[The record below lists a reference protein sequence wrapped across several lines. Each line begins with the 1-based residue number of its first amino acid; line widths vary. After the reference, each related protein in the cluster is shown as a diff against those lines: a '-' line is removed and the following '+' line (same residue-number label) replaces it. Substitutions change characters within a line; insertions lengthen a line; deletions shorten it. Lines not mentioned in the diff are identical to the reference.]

1 MPAAASAALY
11 ENFSGAM
18 AREPRRAA
26 GSFHAAVATLSFVH
40 KIPMLIHPDP
50 DDPNCADIMVDA
62 VIAGRPYSLRLDTG
76 AARTQLLADSY
87 LAELATRGRDTSAG
101 AFGQPQDRDIVTIRD
116 LTIGDL
122 DVPPLDVVRVD
133 APGQQCLLGMDV
145 LRQYRCQFRFDDAML
160 ILDGDPAPRTGLD
173 LQLDD
178 RGHVYIEL
186 GWDAAI
192 ASACWDSGAG
202 ITVVDRAF
210 RLRYPELFSDAG
222 RAAGTDSTGA
232 QFAAATFTMAGPHI
246 AGIGFPP
253 SKVAVIDLSPLNR
266 ELEFPMDLIAGYP
279 LLRQAS
285 WLFDFPARRW
295 APPEPVVP

>member
-1 MPAAASAALY
+1 
-11 ENFSGAM
+11 
-18 AREPRRAA
+18 
-26 GSFHAAVATLSFVH
+26 
-40 KIPMLIHPDP
+40 MLIHPDP

-62 VIAGRPYSLRLDTG
+62 VIGGRPYSLRLDTG
-76 AARTQLLADSY
+76 AARTQLLTDDH
-87 LAELATRGRDTSAG
+87 LATLSTLGRDTSAG
-101 AFGQPQDRDIVTIRD
+101 AFGQPQDRDIISIAD

-122 DVPPLDVVRVD
+122 DVPPLQIVRVD
-133 APGQQCLLGMDV
+133 APGQQSLLGMDV
-145 LRQYRCQFRFDDAML
+145 LRQHHCEFRFDDEL
-160 ILDGDPAPRTGLD
+160 LVLDGASAPRVSLD

-210 RLRYPELFSDAG
+210 RLQHAELFSDAG
-222 RAAGTDSTGA
+222 RTAGTDSTGT
-232 QFAAATFTMAGPHI
+232 QFATATFTMAGPCI
-246 AGIGFPP
+246 AGVRFPP

-295 APPEPVVP
+295 APPELVAP

>member
-1 MPAAASAALY
+1 
-11 ENFSGAM
+11 
-18 AREPRRAA
+18 
-26 GSFHAAVATLSFVH
+26 
-40 KIPMLIHPDP
+40 MLIHPDP

-62 VIAGRPYSLRLDTG
+62 AIGGRPYRLRLDTG
-76 AARTQLLADSY
+76 AARTQLLADDY
-87 LAELATRGRDTSAG
+87 LAQLTALGPDTSAG
-101 AFGQPQDRDIVTIRD
+101 AFGQPHDRDIITIGD

-122 DVPPLDVVRVD
+122 PVPPLDVVRVD
-133 APGQQCLLGMDV
+133 APGQQNLLGMDV
-145 LRQYRCQFRFDDAML
+145 LRRHRCEFRFDDDVL
-160 ILDGDPAPRTGLD
+160 VLDGAPAPRTSLD

-186 GWDAAI
+186 GWDTLT

-202 ITVVDRAF
+202 ITVVDQAF
-210 RLRYPELFSDAG
+210 RLLHPELFSDAG

-232 QFAAATFTMAGPHI
+232 QFAATTFTLTGPVI
-246 AGIGFPP
+246 AGIAFPP

-295 APPEPVVP
+295 AAPELLG

>member
-1 MPAAASAALY
+1 
-11 ENFSGAM
+11 
-18 AREPRRAA
+18 
-26 GSFHAAVATLSFVH
+26 
-40 KIPMLIHPDP
+40 MLIHPDP

-62 VIAGRPYSLRLDTG
+62 AIGGRPYRLRLDTG
-76 AARTQLLADSY
+76 AARTQLLADDY
-87 LAELATRGRDTSAG
+87 LADLPAVGRNTSAG
-101 AFGQPQDRDIVTIRD
+101 AFGQPSDAAVITVRD
-116 LTIGDL
+116 LIIGDL
-122 DVPPLDVVRVD
+122 AVPPLDVVRVD
-133 APGQQCLLGMDV
+133 SAGQQNLLGMDV
-145 LRQYRCQFRFDDAML
+145 LGRYRCQFRFDDDVL
-160 ILDGDPAPRTGLD
+160 VLDGKPAPHTSLD

-186 GWDAAI
+186 GWDDAA

-210 RLRYPELFSDAG
+210 QLRHPELFSDAG

-232 QFAAATFTMAGPHI
+232 QFATATFTLAGPQI
-246 AGIGFPP
+246 AGIVFPP
-253 SKVAVIDLSPLNR
+253 SKVAVIDLTPLNR

-295 APPEPVVP
+295 TPPELLGR

>member
-1 MPAAASAALY
+1 
-11 ENFSGAM
+11 
-18 AREPRRAA
+18 
-26 GSFHAAVATLSFVH
+26 
-40 KIPMLIHPDP
+40 MLIHPDP

-62 VIAGRPYSLRLDTG
+62 LIAGRSYSLRLDTG
-76 AARTQLLADSY
+76 AARTQLLADDH
-87 LAELATRGRDTSAG
+87 LARLTTLGRDTSAG
-101 AFGQPQDRDIVTIRD
+101 AFGQPQDRDIVTIGD
-116 LTIGDL
+116 LSMGDL

-133 APGQQCLLGMDV
+133 APGQQSLLGMDV
-145 LRQYRCQFRFDDAML
+145 LREHRCEFRFDDEML
-160 ILDGDPAPRTGLD
+160 VLDGASWPATSLD

-186 GWDAAI
+186 GWDTAT

-210 RLRYPELFSDAG
+210 RLRYAELFSDAG
-222 RAAGTDSTGA
+222 RSAGTDSTGT
-232 QFAAATFTMAGPHI
+232 QFAATTFTMAGPRV
-246 AGIGFPP
+246 AGVQFPA

-295 APPEPVVP
+295 APPKLLSC

>member
-1 MPAAASAALY
+1 
-11 ENFSGAM
+11 
-18 AREPRRAA
+18 
-26 GSFHAAVATLSFVH
+26 
-40 KIPMLIHPDP
+40 MLIHPDP

-62 VIAGRPYSLRLDTG
+62 LIAGRPYSLRLDTG
-76 AARTQLLADSY
+76 AARTQLLADDH
-87 LAELATRGRDTSAG
+87 LARLATLGRDTSAG
-101 AFGQPQDRDIVTIRD
+101 AFGQPQDRDIVTIGD
-116 LTIGDL
+116 LSMGDL

-133 APGQQCLLGMDV
+133 APGQQSLLGMDV
-145 LRQYRCQFRFDDAML
+145 LREHRCEFRFGDEML
-160 ILDGDPAPRTGLD
+160 VLDGASCPATSLD

-210 RLRYPELFSDAG
+210 RLRYAELFSEAG
-222 RAAGTDSTGA
+222 RSAGTDSTGT
-232 QFAAATFTMAGPHI
+232 QFAATTFTMAGPRV
-246 AGIGFPP
+246 AGIQFPS

-279 LLRQAS
+279 LLRQAN

-295 APPEPVVP
+295 APPELLSR

>member
-1 MPAAASAALY
+1 
-11 ENFSGAM
+11 
-18 AREPRRAA
+18 
-26 GSFHAAVATLSFVH
+26 
-40 KIPMLIHPDP
+40 MLVHPDP
-50 DDPNCADIMVDA
+50 DDPNCADIMLDA

-76 AARTQLLADSY
+76 AARTQLLADDH
-87 LAELATRGRDTSAG
+87 LAELPTLGRDTSAG
-101 AFGQPQDRDIVTIRD
+101 AFGQPQDRDIIIIRD
-116 LTIGDL
+116 LTIGGL

-133 APGQQCLLGMDV
+133 APGQQSLLGMDV
-145 LRQYRCQFRFDDAML
+145 LRQHCCEFRFDDEVL
-160 ILDGDPAPRTGLD
+160 VLDGVADPRTSLD

-186 GWDAAI
+186 RWGVAT

-210 RLRYPELFSDAG
+210 RRQYPELFSDAG

-246 AGIGFPP
+246 AGVRFPP

-279 LLRQAS
+279 LIRQAS

-295 APPEPVVP
+295 APPEPVAP

>member
-1 MPAAASAALY
+1 
-11 ENFSGAM
+11 M
-18 AREPRRAA
+18 ARGTRRAA
-26 GSFHAAVATLSFVH
+26 RVRPAAVATLSFVH

-76 AARTQLLADSY
+76 AARTQLLADSH
-87 LAELATRGRDTSAG
+87 LAELATLGRDTSAG
-101 AFGQPQDRDIVTIRD
+101 AFGQPHDRDIITIGD

-133 APGQQCLLGMDV
+133 APGQQSLLGLDV
-145 LRQYRCQFRFDDAML
+145 LRQHRCQFRFDDEML
-160 ILDGDPAPRTGLD
+160 VLDGPRMPRASLD

-186 GWDAAI
+186 GWDDAT

-210 RLRYPELFSDAG
+210 RLRHPELFSDAG

-232 QFAAATFTMAGPHI
+232 QFAAPTFTMAGPHI
-246 AGIGFPP
+246 AGVGFPP

-279 LLRQAS
+279 MLRQAR
-285 WLFDFPARRW
+285 WLFDFPVRRW
-295 APPEPVVP
+295 AAPELISG